1 MERLSDS
8 HSGDLGTDLFGE
20 KDTLLDG
27 LGREVRPI
35 GRDQDVLEQFGLL
48 WCLPLSGREDCRK
61 SRFGW
66 ATTATA
72 KE

>member
-35 GRDQDVLEQFGLL
+35 GRDQDVLEQFGS
-48 WCLPLSGREDCRK
+48 PLVSA
-61 SRFGW
+61 SF
-66 ATTATA
+66 
-72 KE
+72 